1 MKIFG
6 VLIVIKKKV
15 GRQLDLLSKLLNLY
29 NFI

>member
-6 VLIVIKKKV
+6 VLIAIKKKV